1 MFPIPSFNDGCN
13 GRKMNTKNFPKSFEG
28 VPLQVEFSYFPNL
41 IFSNYG
47 AAILFASIV
56 GAMAVAIL
64 IIFGFCSPFKIGQ
77 PVMSTLSIAVATFM
91 VRRTWP
97 YENRENELMD
107 KVMVFSTIFPQI
119 YLWVTALIT
128 WTKDSLWSARQ
139 HPSGSSAS
147 VAKLTIVRPD
157 PPLVTNFI
165 TEKTRDR
172 FPNFR
177 GIVKMLISHVPNLLQ
192 GWCVVRAGAVPNT
205 SLRLDF
211 LYHNV

>member
-13 GRKMNTKNFPKSFEG
+13 GRKMNTKHFPKFFEG
-28 VPLQVEFSYFPNL
+28 VPLRVEFSYFPNL

-47 AAILFASIV
+47 AAILFASVV

-77 PVMSTLSIAVATFM
+77 PVMSTLPVAVATFM

-97 YENRENELMD
+97 YENRENKLMN
-107 KVMVFSTIFPQI
+107 KVMIFFTIFPQV

-128 WTKDSLWSARQ
+128 WTKDSLRSVCQ
-139 HPSGSSAS
+139 HPSGSSTS
-147 VAKLTIVRPD
+147 LAKLTIVRPD
-157 PPLVTNFI
+157 SPLVTNFI
-165 TEKTRDR
+165 TEKTRNR

-177 GIVKMLISHVPNLLQ
+177 GIVKMLISHAPNLLQ
-192 GWCVVRAGAVPNT
+192 GWCVVRAEAVPNT
-205 SLRLDF
+205 SLRFVF
-211 LYHNV
+211 LYHKV